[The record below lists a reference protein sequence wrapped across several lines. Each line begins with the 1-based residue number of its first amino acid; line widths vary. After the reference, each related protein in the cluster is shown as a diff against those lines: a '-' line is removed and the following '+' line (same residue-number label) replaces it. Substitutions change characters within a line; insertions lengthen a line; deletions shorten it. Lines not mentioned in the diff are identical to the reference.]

1 MKYLKRYILLSI
13 ALLAA
18 LFVSGCQQEELAD
31 YRETDY
37 GYVQF
42 KLYKAAS
49 YPGTRAAQ
57 LEYLRDVAKVKVT
70 LRFEDNLISQTLV
83 MNASNDEAAEFGLRS
98 DKLK

>member
-18 LFVSGCQQEELAD
+18 LIVSGCQQDELAD

-42 KLYKAAS
+42 KLYRRLHTPVQGQHS
-49 YPGTRAAQ
+49 S
-57 LEYLRDVAKVKVT
+57 
-70 LRFEDNLISQTLV
+70 NISG
-83 MNASNDEAAEFGLRS
+83 MWP
-98 DKLK
+98 K